1 MSVIN
6 YDTSTYSK
14 WDNYRQPYFDHGDW
28 VWCNLQHNQFFP
40 YCLWRCVDGGSLFH
54 VHPTF
59 LAFTICYFNKP
70 FDILTIIVG
79 VLIEFLVYKLLHEKR
94 ASHGIYLISSLG
106 VYILMINIIAL
117 IFGNETKLLSF
128 EIGTSVHLGE
138 IILTK
143 IQVIQ
148 FFTFLILAILSVF
161 FMHYTRIGKTIQ
173 AMGCNARLLEFSGV
187 NLRKMRFIVFAIGS
201 FFASI
206 AAILTGLDVGIDP
219 YMGMMPL
226 LNAVTAVIPDGIK
239 RIEGTIAGA
248 FFIITGLVI
257 YFKYSLYKSPFCTV
271 LKAIREEEQAVIS
284 MGKNVVR
291 FKILAFAI
299 SSGVAAIAGGLY
311 AGHITYIDPTS
322 FTLDESIF
330 ILAICPHRWCG

>member
-1 MSVIN
+1 MI
-6 YDTSTYSK
+6 
-14 WDNYRQPYFDHGDW
+14 
-28 VWCNLQHNQFFP
+28 LQLIAN
-40 YCLWRCVDGGSLFH
+40 GIITGSLISIMAIGFGVIYSTTNFFH
-54 VHPTF
+54 IAYGAVYMV
-59 LAFTICYFNKP
+59 AAYFMYTLLSWHLP
-70 FDILTIIVG
+70 FAISIILSIILTIIVG
-79 VLIEFLVYKLLHEKR
+79 ILIEFLVYKPLHEKR

-117 IFGNETKLLSF
+117 IFGNETKLLSY
-128 EIGTSVHLGE
+128 EIGASVHLGE

-206 AAILTGLDVGIDP
+206 AATLTGLDVGIDP

-226 LNAVTAVIPDGIK
+226 LNAVTAVILGGVK
-239 RIEGTIAGA
+239 RIEGAIAGA
-248 FFIITGLVI
+248 FFIGMAQNLVI
-257 YFKYSLYKSPFCTV
+257 WYFSGRWESVVTFSVLIVFFLYQSGGV
-271 LKAIREEEQAVIS
+271 LKMKKRAEE
-284 MGKNVVR
+284 
-291 FKILAFAI
+291 L
-299 SSGVAAIAGGLY
+299 
-311 AGHITYIDPTS
+311 
-322 FTLDESIF
+322 
-330 ILAICPHRWCG
+330 